1 MAASIDFTNTG
12 FFLGVKVLGENGAT
26 ESNGVP
32 AGNHGYAGF
41 SPPAIAFL
49 RVCSVASCLP

>member
-12 FFLGVKVLGENGAT
+12 FFLEVYILGENGVN

-32 AGNHGYAGF
+32 AGNHGYAEF
-41 SPPAIAFL
+41 
-49 RVCSVASCLP
+49 

>member
-12 FFLGVKVLGENGAT
+12 FFLEVKVLGENGAI

-41 SPPAIAFL
+41 
-49 RVCSVASCLP
+49 